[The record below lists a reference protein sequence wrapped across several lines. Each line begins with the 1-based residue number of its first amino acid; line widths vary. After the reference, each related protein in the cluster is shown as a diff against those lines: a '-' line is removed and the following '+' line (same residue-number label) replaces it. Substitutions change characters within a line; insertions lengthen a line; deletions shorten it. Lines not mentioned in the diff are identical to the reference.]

1 MTHRQYLFLA
11 PLALAAA
18 CGDDGGGGVT
28 ADALLVDAE
37 FNGAPACGLAE
48 LYLSDAEHECGLG
61 PPGQPAP
68 MCRWRLEFGT
78 GAADQFLWQYSDIG
92 DSGTYSCV
100 GGRLIARTAG
110 GRDIEAEFSAGSPS
124 LTWDGVPYTRVL
136 PVDAGA
142 P

>member
-1 MTHRQYLFLA
+1 MSFRQYLLA
-11 PLALAAA
+11 PLFALAGA
-18 CGDDGGGGVT
+18 CGDDGGNAP

-48 LYLSDAEHECGLG
+48 LYLSDAEYECGLG
-61 PPGQPAP
+61 PPGQPSP
-68 MCRWRLEFGT
+68 MCKWRLEFGT

-124 LTWDGVPYTRVL
+124 LTWDGVAYTRVL